1 IMLRKYL
8 DKLIANLNEL
18 RFIVK
23 RYKNVIESKLL
34 QMDIPI
40 NYNEINNLIGRLLNK
55 VQNVKNKSYIN
66 KYDNNNFDISLC
78 LQQIA
83 FCKRKIL
90 SFCNNPENSEDL
102 KSFILTIFPLENTIF
117 LDNTTNSDL
126 ERQFLE
132 FKNTYEK
139 KFNSFFSKSNIQDLN
154 DSIQQIEF
162 KYENLLNKITE
173 IEKSCNS
180 KINQT
185 IGRFDN
191 ELKTIEKDA
200 NQYIKKLQELNED
213 AEKLLEECKK
223 SRDDSAKAYGI
234 VITNGLA
241 GSFKARAKFL
251 NFSTIFWI
259 IGLILSLLALWGIGV
274 KQIHELKS
282 LYDKS
287 YISSVT
293 ILLQALTTL
302 LSISA
307 PLWFAWL
314 STTQINKLFKLS
326 EDYGFKS
333 SVSQSYEGYRKET
346 SVISTELQQDLM
358 KSLIK
363 IINDEP
369 LRLVN
374 NDSTSN
380 TPYEHIFNKLTEI
393 ISSIK
398 ALNKEK

>member
-1 IMLRKYL
+1 M
-8 DKLIANLNEL
+8 
-18 RFIVK
+18 
-23 RYKNVIESKLL
+23 
-34 QMDIPI
+34 
-40 NYNEINNLIGRLLNK
+40 
-55 VQNVKNKSYIN
+55 
-66 KYDNNNFDISLC
+66 
-78 LQQIA
+78 
-83 FCKRKIL
+83 
-90 SFCNNPENSEDL
+90 
-102 KSFILTIFPLENTIF
+102 
-117 LDNTTNSDL
+117 
-126 ERQFLE
+126 
-132 FKNTYEK
+132 
-139 KFNSFFSKSNIQDLN
+139 
-154 DSIQQIEF
+154 
-162 KYENLLNKITE
+162 
-173 IEKSCNS
+173 
-180 KINQT
+180 
-185 IGRFDN
+185 
-191 ELKTIEKDA
+191 
-200 NQYIKKLQELNED
+200 
-213 AEKLLEECKK
+213 
-223 SRDDSAKAYGI
+223 
-234 VITNGLA
+234 
-241 GSFKARAKFL
+241 
-251 NFSTIFWI
+251 
-259 IGLILSLLALWGIGV
+259 ALWGIGV

-380 TPYEHIFNKLTEI
+380 SPYEHIFNKLTEI
-393 ISSIK
+393 ISSVK

>member
-1 IMLRKYL
+1 MLRKYL

>member
-1 IMLRKYL
+1 
-8 DKLIANLNEL
+8 
-18 RFIVK
+18 
-23 RYKNVIESKLL
+23 
-34 QMDIPI
+34 
-40 NYNEINNLIGRLLNK
+40 
-55 VQNVKNKSYIN
+55 
-66 KYDNNNFDISLC
+66 DNNNFDISLC